1 MESQRLIYRAYTK
14 EDDEFYASMWG
25 QPDIVRYI
33 GKGLTKTKKEA
44 VRSLENW
51 ILPGY
56 KNGMGLFVI
65 ILKETGEPIG
75 HAGLV
80 PQVVEGRKET
90 EIGYWLKKPFWGK
103 GFASEAAG
111 FFMSYGKAELHQSR
125 LISLIHPKN
134 AASIAVAK
142 KLGMVYEKTVFFNGS
157 RTRVYATGQ
166 PQTLWEALTCD

>member
-90 EIGYWLKKPFWGK
+90 EIGYWLKSHSGEKDLLLKLPVFLCPTAK
-103 GFASEAAG
+103 LSFI
-111 FFMSYGKAELHQSR
+111 KADSSH
-125 LISLIHPKN
+125 
-134 AASIAVAK
+134 
-142 KLGMVYEKTVFFNGS
+142 
-157 RTRVYATGQ
+157 
-166 PQTLWEALTCD
+166 